1 MTTRRTVR
9 ERIARRWWLIVVV
22 TLLGAGAG
30 YAYSALGD
38 PVYEATTTL
47 LIGQPLSDAS
57 INQETL
63 DSGQRLAT
71 TYADLVARQPV
82 LEEAAKTLGLKTPWQ
97 DLRDRVHASVPNSDI
112 PIVAIRAEA
121 PSPAAATALAG
132 AVGDQVI
139 ALSPTDTE
147 DVKAAKVQSF
157 VQHRVEQTQALIAD
171 SVATLTT
178 LNARADS
185 ARGRSQDA
193 LRRRASQEQQH
204 LLELQQNYTTLLGFL
219 STHGITNYVS
229 VLERPAAGT
238 EPVASEVVMDV
249 AVGALVGLLL
259 GLILAYLF
267 GRPGQEAR
275 RSQPAVPDSPARA
288 PYRRETERSG
298 SPAGRAQAST
308 WSIA

>member
-1 MTTRRTVR
+1 MTTRQTVR
-9 ERIARRWWLIVVV
+9 ERIASRWWLIVVV
-22 TLLGAGAG
+22 MLLGAGAG
-30 YAYSALGD
+30 YAYSTLGD

-82 LEEAAKTLGLKTPWQ
+82 LDGAAIDLGLQVPWEE
-97 DLRDRVHASVPNSDI
+97 LRDRVHASVPNSEI

-121 PSPAAATALAG
+121 SSPAAATALAG

-139 ALSPTDTE
+139 ALSPTGSE

-157 VQHRVEQTQALIAD
+157 VQRRVDQTQALIAD
-171 SVATLTT
+171 SVAVLTR
-178 LNARADS
+178 LNAQADTAS
-185 ARGRSQDA
+185 GRSQDA
-193 LRRRASQEQQH
+193 LRRHAAEEQRH
-204 LLELQQNYTTLLGFL
+204 LLELQQNYTTLLEFL

-229 VLERPAAGT
+229 VLEQPAAGS
-238 EPVASEVVMDV
+238 EPVTSDVVMDV
-249 AVGALVGLLL
+249 AIGALLGLLV

-267 GRPGQEAR
+267 GRSTHQQRGQPE
-275 RSQPAVPDSPARA
+275 SSARA
-288 PYRRETERSG
+288 PYRPEAKRSG
-298 SPAGRAQAST
+298 YSGARTEAST
-308 WSIA
+308 

>member
-1 MTTRRTVR
+1 MTTRQTVR
-9 ERIARRWWLIVVV
+9 ERIASRWWLIVVV
-22 TLLGAGAG
+22 MLVGAGAG
-30 YAYSALGD
+30 YAYSTLGD

-82 LEEAAKTLGLKTPWQ
+82 LDGAAIDLGLQVPWEE
-97 DLRDRVHASVPNSDI
+97 LRDRVHASVPNSEI

-121 PSPAAATALAG
+121 SSPAAATALAG

-139 ALSPTDTE
+139 ALSPTGSE

-157 VQHRVEQTQALIAD
+157 VQRRVDQTQALIAD
-171 SVATLTT
+171 SVAVLTR
-178 LNARADS
+178 LNAQADTAS
-185 ARGRSQDA
+185 GRSQDA
-193 LRRRASQEQQH
+193 LRRQAAEEQRH

-229 VLERPAAGT
+229 VLEQPVAGS
-238 EPVASEVVMDV
+238 EPVAGDVVIDT
-249 AVGALVGLLL
+249 AIGALL
-259 GLILAYLF
+259 GLLVGVVLAFLF
-267 GRPGQEAR
+267 GRSSGDAR
-275 RSQPAVPDSPARA
+275 REQPGGSEPRA
-288 PYRRETERSG
+288 PYRREAERSG
-298 SPAGRAQAST
+298 SSSVRTTAST
-308 WSIA
+308 WSAI

>member
-9 ERIARRWWLIVVV
+9 ERIASRWWLIVVA

-30 YAYSALGD
+30 YAYSTLGD

-82 LEEAAKTLGLKTPWQ
+82 LEEAAKALGLKTSWQ
-97 DLRDRVHASVPNSDI
+97 DLQDSVHASVPNSDI

-121 PSPAAATALAG
+121 SSPATATALAG
-132 AVGDQVI
+132 AISDQVI
-139 ALSPTDTE
+139 ALSPTGTE

-157 VQHRVEQTQALIAD
+157 VQRRVEQTQALIAD

-178 LNARADS
+178 LNTRADS
-185 ARGRSQDA
+185 ARGRSQGA
-193 LRRRASQEQQH
+193 LRRRASEEQQH

-229 VLERPAAGT
+229 VLERPVAGT
-238 EPVASEVVMDV
+238 DPVTSDVVMDV
-249 AVGALVGLLL
+249 AVGALLGLLV
-259 GLILAYLF
+259 GFVLAYLF
-267 GRPGQEAR
+267 GRAGQEAR
-275 RSQPAVPDSPARA
+275 RGQPAVPDSPARA
-288 PYRRETERSG
+288 PYRREAERSG
-298 SPAGRAQAST
+298 SPSARAQASPRST
-308 WSIA
+308 A